1 MPGLRLLCIRHAQ
14 STWNAAGRW
23 QGQADPPLSEQG
35 LRQAEALA
43 ERLRGEG
50 WPLRALLTSDLT
62 RARETAARLGEALD
76 LDPEP
81 WAALREADIGLW
93 SGRSTEEIEAEWPDA
108 YARFRGGDADLP
120 LGGGE
125 SRRAVRERAARAVRE
140 LERRFGDA
148 TVAVVTHLGW
158 LRCLRPGLELANA
171 EAICLEGAALREAS
185 LAAAQD
191 GLAQGGAL

>member
-1 MPGLRLLCIRHAQ
+1 
-14 STWNAAGRW
+14 
-23 QGQADPPLSEQG
+23 
-35 LRQAEALA
+35 
-43 ERLRGEG
+43 
-50 WPLRALLTSDLT
+50 
-62 RARETAARLGEALD
+62 
-76 LDPEP
+76 
-81 WAALREADIGLW
+81 
-93 SGRSTEEIEAEWPDA
+93 
-108 YARFRGGDADLP
+108 
-120 LGGGE
+120 
-125 SRRAVRERAARAVRE
+125 VRERAARAVRE